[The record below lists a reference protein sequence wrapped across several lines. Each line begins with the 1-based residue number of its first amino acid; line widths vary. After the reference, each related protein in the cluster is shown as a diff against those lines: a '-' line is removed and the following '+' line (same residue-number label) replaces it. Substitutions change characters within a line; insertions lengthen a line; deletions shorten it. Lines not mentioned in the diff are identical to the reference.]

1 MNWQSTLPLL
11 ILLSTSVTGILTF
24 FVSEQNKKLRSALNI
39 GGVLCCLILIGVL
52 LNGVFHGESFKTR
65 ISLLPNIDL
74 VFHAD
79 ALSLL
84 FISLSGLLW
93 GLTSIY
99 AVGYLADSKN
109 QSRFFGFFGLCVFA
123 TMGIALAGNLI
134 TFLIFYELL
143 TLTTFPLVAHKGN
156 SDSIKAAKV
165 YLMYTMGGGALFLAG
180 VVWLKTLAGSLDFV
194 ATGVLADLTHLDP
207 TLLQIIF
214 VLIIAG
220 LGVKAALLPL
230 HGWLPVAMAAP
241 APVSALLHAVA
252 VVKAGAFGIV
262 RVVYDVYGVEFAASL
277 GLTLGLAIAA
287 SITIVFGSVR
297 ALFQDDI
304 KKRMA
309 YSTVSQV
316 SYIALGT
323 AIAGPIATMGGIVH
337 LVHQGI
343 MKITLFFCAGS
354 FAETLGV
361 KKVSQMQGLGKR
373 MPLTMTA
380 FTIAGLGMIG
390 VPPLAGFISK
400 WHLGLGAVNADMHW
414 VLLVLITSSLLN
426 AAYFLPIFYAAWFK
440 PAPDNWPADKKTTR
454 LETHWMLLL
463 PPLITATLVILAG
476 LFAQS
481 VYSPLSWAQL
491 VSSREYTFIAN
502 TSLELAQGQG
512 HLLWLALIIPLV
524 FLVFNFTR
532 VNRFVFHFLPL
543 AALPAIMLA
552 LFCESGTSSSIGM
565 VFLGSELSL
574 THTSR
579 LFLLLSGI
587 LWFACALYS
596 TGYIKTESA
605 KRYCG
610 FFLATMVGNFGLV
623 MAQDITGFVAF
634 FTLMSFASYGLI
646 THDKTTAA
654 FAAGK
659 TYFIWVL
666 IGEVC
671 VFAGLT
677 GFLINQSDSIS
688 SLPTWAGSMLI
699 IGFGVKCGLFFMH
712 TWLPLAHPVA
722 PVPASA
728 LLSAI
733 MVKAGLIGMLNFLPV
748 GQISSLPLAYLLCG
762 LGLMSVFLSAVFGV
776 LQQNAKAVLAYST
789 ISQMGLILTYLGTVF
804 LVPFLTSTATSIPT
818 DISTTLSATLLTT
831 VSTSTAQAHWAMLL
845 PAILAFAVH
854 HSITKAALFLSV
866 GIPIIRHN
874 RIYYPALLLL
884 CLPVL
889 SMAGVV
895 FSSGMFAK
903 ALLKTATYNVSWLSL
918 PLSLS
923 SIGTALLM
931 LRFVQLKF
939 RTDTD
944 ANASTDSN
952 TAKNRFIAWRRFI
965 PFALLCIASVLSV
978 FVSSTYLNITLSDI
992 TINSLL
998 TNIGVLALAIGL
1010 FVLIQKIGNKAVLP
1024 AGDII
1029 VIYRALAKSL
1039 LAVIQQGCMCIGHVY
1054 GLFFTVLRQYFGQ
1067 AYMVIHTWRLARVN
1081 TLFTPGLTFTAL
1093 LVVFAVY
1100 LLINQPA
1107 S

>member
-1 MNWQSTLPLL
+1 MSWQSMLPLL

-39 GGVLCCLILIGVL
+39 GGVVCCLILIGVL
-52 LNGVFHGESFKTR
+52 LYGVFHGENFKTR

-180 VVWLKTLAGSLDFV
+180 VVWLKTLAGSLDFT

-262 RVVYDVYGVEFAASL
+262 RVVYDVYGVEFATSL
-277 GLTLGLAIAA
+277 GLTFGLAIAA
-287 SITIVFGSVR
+287 SMTIVFGSVR

-414 VLLVLITSSLLN
+414 VLFVLVTSSLLN
-426 AAYFLPIFYAAWFK
+426 AAYFLPIFYVAWFK
-440 PAPDNWPADKKTTR
+440 PAPKNWPTEKSTTR

-463 PPLITATLVILAG
+463 PPLITATFVILAG
-476 LFAQS
+476 VFAQS

-502 TSLELAQGQG
+502 TSLELARGQG
-512 HLLWLALIIPLV
+512 HLLWLALIVPLAFIV
-524 FLVFNFTR
+524 CNFTR
-532 VNRFVFHFLPL
+532 IHRFVFNVLPL
-543 AALPAIMLA
+543 ATLPAIALA
-552 LFCESGTSSSIGM
+552 LFCDSGTSSSTQ
-565 VFLGSELSL
+565 VLFLGSELAL
-574 THTSR
+574 TDTSR
-579 LFLLLSGI
+579 LFLLLSGL

-596 TGYIKTESA
+596 TSYIKIDDA

-610 FFLATMVGNFGLV
+610 FFLTTMIGNFGLV
-623 MAQDITGFVAF
+623 LAQDITGFVAF
-634 FTLMSFASYGLI
+634 FTLMSFASYGLV
-646 THDKTTAA
+646 THDRTADA

-677 GFLINQSDSIS
+677 GFLINHSDSTS
-688 SLPTWAGSMLI
+688 SIPTWAGSLLI
-699 IGFGVKCGLFFMH
+699 LGFGVKCGLYFMH

-748 GQISSLPLAYLLCG
+748 GQITSLPLGYLLCA
-762 LGLMSVFLSAVFGV
+762 LGLMSVFLSAIFGV
-776 LQQNAKAVLAYST
+776 FQHNAKAVLAYST
-789 ISQMGLILTYLGTVF
+789 ISQMGLILSCLGTVF
-804 LVPFLTSTATSIPT
+804 LATHS
-818 DISTTLSATLLTT
+818 TLSLPSSSADLHAYWL
-831 VSTSTAQAHWAMLL
+831 VLL
-845 PAILAFAVH
+845 PALLAFAVH
-854 HSITKAALFLSV
+854 HSITKAALFLSI
-866 GIPIIRHN
+866 GIPINRHN

-884 CLPVL
+884 CLPIL

-903 ALLKTATYNVSWLSL
+903 TLLKTATYNVSWLSL
-918 PLSLS
+918 PLTLS

-931 LRFVQLKF
+931 LRFIQLKY
-939 RTDTD
+939 RADTKTVH
-944 ANASTDSN
+944 NGPLS
-952 TAKNRFIAWRRFI
+952 WRRFI
-965 PFALLCIASVLSV
+965 PYALLCIASMFSV
-978 FVSSTYLNITLSDI
+978 FISTAYLDITLNELTLKNMI
-992 TINSLL
+992 
-998 TNIGVLALAIGL
+998 TNISVLLFAISL
-1010 FVLIQKIGNKAVLP
+1010 FILIQKTGKKVVFP

-1029 VIYRALAKSL
+1029 VVYTILTKIVFAI
-1039 LAVIQQGCMCIGHVY
+1039 IQKGCVFIAHAY
-1054 GLFFTVLRQYFGQ
+1054 ALFFSTLRTYFSHS
-1067 AYMVIHTWRLARVN
+1067 YDVIHAWRLSRMD
-1081 TLFTPGLTFTAL
+1081 TFFTPGLTFTAL
-1093 LVVFAVY
+1093 LVMFSLYV
-1100 LLINQPA
+1100 LINQPLG
-1107 S
+1107 